1 MGKKG
6 GLNRLKRQLA
16 PAFWEI
22 PRKDYRFALKPI
34 PATHPIARCYPL
46 GILLRDIFNI
56 APTMREVEKVVK
68 QGNVLIDG
76 VKRYDVHF
84 PVGLMDVIEIP
95 LLKKAYRLVPKDGVE
110 LRPIEVSDDE
120 KGLKLCKIIRKQKV
134 KGDKIQYTLHDGR
147 NIIQSNNNFNTHDT
161 LLIKVPGQEVI
172 DVVRLQ
178 NNTLALVTGGANVGM
193 LGSILEVKEGNFT
206 LPKRVTIKDLASNK
220 HVELPVNLVIAVGG
234 SGKPLIRVS

>member
-16 PAFWEI
+16 PAFWEV
-22 PRKDYRFALKPI
+22 PRKGYRFALKPI

-110 LRPIEVSDDE
+110 LRPIEISDDE

-134 KGDKIQYTLHDGR
+134 KGDRIQYTLHDGR
-147 NIIQSNNNFNTHDT
+147 NILQSNNNFNTHDT

-172 DVVRLQ
+172 DAVRLQ

-206 LPKRVTIKDLASNK
+206 LPKRVTIKDLNNNK